1 VTAGRAGGKVQKGK
15 PRPGETANAV
25 ARTMEGP
32 DRRVSRVAPQAR
44 LRPGWLG
51 FYPTIRPDAWY
62 PLHTTHDNHPVYLWL
77 ETSNG
82 ITRVQRSDV
91 EVRDAP

>member
-1 VTAGRAGGKVQKGK
+1 METCRRRKV
-15 PRPGETANAV
+15 RPGEAANA
-25 ARTMEGP
+25 AERSMDGP

-51 FYPTIRPDAWY
+51 FYPTILPDAWY
-62 PLHTTHDNHPVYLWL
+62 PLYIAHGNHSTYVWL
-77 ETSNG
+77 ETSYG

-91 EVRDAP
+91 ELRDVS

>member
-1 VTAGRAGGKVQKGK
+1 
-15 PRPGETANAV
+15 
-25 ARTMEGP
+25 MEGFE
-32 DRRVSRVAPQAR
+32 RRISRVAPQAR

-51 FYPTIRPDAWY
+51 FYPTIQPDVWY
-62 PLHTTHDNHPVYLWL
+62 SLHMASGNHATYVWL
-77 ETSNG
+77 QTSHG

>member
-1 VTAGRAGGKVQKGK
+1 VQKGK
-15 PRPGETANAV
+15 TSSGGGRDAAI
-25 ARTMEGP
+25 RSMEGS

-51 FYPTIRPDAWY
+51 FYPTILPDAWY
-62 PLHTTHDNHPVYLWL
+62 PLHIAHGNYPTYVWL
-77 ETSNG
+77 ETSHG
-82 ITRVQRSDV
+82 IIRVQRSDV